1 MRAERKRS
9 WHGRFVKQLRHTPPD
24 SREWL
29 IWSHY
34 HQAWHRRSEEGG
46 ACGYT
51 DDIAAAGVFVRSR
64 ADEYNDGDR
73 NEAFH
78 VSEKLPQ
85 INAAIG
91 RHEAALANLRFAS
104 EQAT

>member
-1 MRAERKRS
+1 MANERLSIVERKRN
-9 WHGRFVKQLRHTPPD
+9 WRGRFVKKLRFTPPD

-34 HQAWHRRSEEGG
+34 HAAWHRRSKEGG

-51 DDIAAAGVFVRSR
+51 GDIAHAGLFER
-64 ADEYNDGDR
+64 AKADSYNDGDR

-78 VSEKLPQ
+78 VSEKLPL
-85 INAAIG
+85 IEAAIP
-91 RHEAALANLRFAS
+91 
-104 EQAT
+104 QAQ